1 MITEQKFLPFFQ
13 KNISIV
19 LENKTLRQGRLLL
32 FCIKDFYLHFTLH
45 CGNTTKTFELPYPFM
60 TYTDSISSN
69 VLILDYKM
77 NTFTQDLNNILERAK
92 LLYNKEKHMKFFNNV
107 IKIVETF

>member
-13 KNISIV
+13 KNISII

-32 FCIKDFYLHFTLH
+32 FCIKDFYLHFTLC
-45 CGNTTKTFELPYPFM
+45 CGNTTKTFELPYPFL
-60 TYTDSISSN
+60 TYTDTISSN

-77 NTFTQDLNNILERAK
+77 NSFTQDLGNILDKAK
-92 LLYNKEKHMKFFNNV
+92 QLYNKEKHMKFFNNV
-107 IKIVETF
+107 IKIVETY

>member
-1 MITEQKFLPFFQ
+1 MITEEKFLPFFQ

-19 LENKTLRQGRLLL
+19 LDNKTLRQGRLLL
-32 FCIKDFYLHFTLH
+32 FCIKDFYLHFTIS
-45 CGNTTKTFELPYPFM
+45 CNGTTKTFELPYPFR
-60 TYTDSISSN
+60 TYTDAISSN
-69 VLILDYKM
+69 VLILDYKI
-77 NTFTQDLNNILERAK
+77 NSFTQDLGNITDKAK